1 MTLTGTWL
9 LPIAIIP
16 GTWEVY
22 EVPRAPRAMQQMHS
36 QSGPTEADDT
46 IPAETQKAG
55 PREERILDKSVSRPR
70 VDPLQEHD
78 QNRSED
84 ELSQSRP
91 DPGPSALQ
99 IHPEHGHLDPMYSN
113 SCAFHYTQ
121 SQYPPGMFFIPTSG
135 YPIPADGYHQ
145 PMNPEYTSKM
155 YEPPAHEPT
164 APPPV
169 VLHTV
174 PLPDTEP
181 HSQRQRSPRFE
192 GKGML

>member
-22 EVPRAPRAMQQMHS
+22 EVPGAPRATQQQMNS
-36 QSGPTEADDT
+36 QPGPTKADDT
-46 IPAETQKAG
+46 IYAETQQG
-55 PREERILDKSVSRPR
+55 DPRGERILDKGVPGPKVGS
-70 VDPLQEHD
+70 LQEHD
-78 QNRSED
+78 QNTSKD
-84 ELSQSRP
+84 EPSQNRP
-91 DPGPSALQ
+91 DPGPSVLQ
-99 IHPEHGHLDPMYSN
+99 THPEHGHLDPMYSN
-113 SCAFHYTQ
+113 SGAFHYNQ
-121 SQYPPGMFFIPTSG
+121 SQYPPGMFFTPTSG

-145 PMNPEYTSKM
+145 PMNPEYTSEM
-155 YEPPAHEPT
+155 YESPAYEPA

-181 HSQRQRSPRFE
+181 HRQH
-192 GKGML
+192 